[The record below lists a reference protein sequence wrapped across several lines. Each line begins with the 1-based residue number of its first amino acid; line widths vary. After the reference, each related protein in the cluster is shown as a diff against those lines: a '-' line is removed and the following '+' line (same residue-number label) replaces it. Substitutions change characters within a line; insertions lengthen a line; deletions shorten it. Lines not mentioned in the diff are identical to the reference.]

1 MKWIEREK
9 EEQRQVKIKQV
20 VLKKGANEKKHTHTL
35 SRLSPLTTGTIVS
48 TPVSSNE
55 DDDWSMTKEYFD
67 WSTIRQRRHSF
78 TARQS
83 AEMFQSKPFLETNFI
98 WLILI

>member
-1 MKWIEREK
+1 MAPTKASQRWATPGSGIRCSAYLAAIAFYDQSRSSTGMKEK
-9 EEQRQVKIKQV
+9 HQHTH
-20 VLKKGANEKKHTHTL
+20 KHTHTL

-67 WSTIRQRRHSF
+67 WSTIRQRRHS
-78 TARQS
+78 
-83 AEMFQSKPFLETNFI
+83 
-98 WLILI
+98 